1 MLPGPRSIPDRLLP
15 VVAGLAM
22 LMLFAPGEARAVQ
35 PGDRA
40 PAWELT
46 DGTGTDIEFPA
57 HAAGSPAVLFFWA
70 TWCPYC
76 HAVMPYLKRIQEDF
90 AEHGVRVYAIDFK
103 DDGDPVA
110 HMEEL
115 GYDFVVLPMGDLV
128 ADDYGVWGAPGLI
141 VVDGAGI
148 VAYRRGDTRAPPGKK
163 IAEVWDAQIR
173 AALDRTLNR

>member
-1 MLPGPRSIPDRLLP
+1 MLSGLRSIPHRLLAI
-15 VVAGLAM
+15 VACLGAVLLSSAGP
-22 LMLFAPGEARAVQ
+22 AWAVQ
-35 PGDRA
+35 AGDPA

-46 DGTGTDIEFPA
+46 DGTGADIQFPA

-90 AEHGVRVYAIDFK
+90 AEDGVRVYAIDFK

-110 HMEEL
+110 HMAEL

-163 IAEVWDAQIR
+163 IAEVWDVEIR